1 MATQS
6 NKERFWGDLQ
16 KPRKSNGKLTYGSR
30 QGTVMRGSRSEVL
43 KKMLESDEVKT
54 LSNQVET
61 VILSEM
67 KQEELVAFVE
77 FMYSDG
83 SLLSE
88 KVKQHVR
95 SLYLVADQYEILH
108 LRDLC
113 RDELISSLNSLNA
126 LELLEL
132 AQTPFDKVLNDAA
145 FNFIKMNLSTIVSS
159 DEFKLFVTN
168 NPKLAVDIM
177 NASLSRVSINEP
189 SKTRIENRVV
199 VQANVDE
206 EVVHVNENFN
216 VDEEVVHVNDNVN
229 VDEEVAVRKSTRPR
243 KPNRKY
249 FDY

>member
-1 MATQS
+1 
-6 NKERFWGDLQ
+6 
-16 KPRKSNGKLTYGSR
+16 
-30 QGTVMRGSRSEVL
+30 GSRSEVL

-177 NASLSRVSINEP
+177 NASLSR
-189 SKTRIENRVV
+189 
-199 VQANVDE
+199 ANVDE